1 MKYVTNKK
9 YINMIKE
16 VKEITLEIKDRWKEE
31 IPDFWKKVM
40 KCSVT
45 LGTSA
50 VAIIGADKL
59 FDLQAYGVPTVIFTI
74 CGYVIVACAAFGLSA
89 KITKQ

>member
-1 MKYVTNKK
+1 MK
-9 YINMIKE
+9 
-16 VKEITLEIKDRWKEE
+16 
-31 IPDFWKKVM
+31 F
-40 KCSVT
+40 SVT

-59 FDLQAYGVPTVIFTI
+59 FDLQSYGVPLMVFTA
-74 CGYVIVACAAFGLSA
+74 CGYIIVACAAIGLSA

>member
-1 MKYVTNKK
+1 M
-9 YINMIKE
+9 
-16 VKEITLEIKDRWKEE
+16 
-31 IPDFWKKVM
+31 PDFWKKIM
-40 KCSVT
+40 KYSVT

-59 FDLQAYGVPTVIFTI
+59 FDLQSYGVPTVIFTI

>member
-16 VKEITLEIKDRWKEE
+16 VKESTLEIKDRWNSESP
-31 IPDFWKKVM
+31 IFWKKIM
-40 KCSVT
+40 KYSVT

-50 VAIIGADKL
+50 VAVIGADKL
-59 FDLQAYGVPTVIFTI
+59 FDLQSYGVPSIIFTI
-74 CGYVIVACAAFGLSA
+74 CGYIIVACAATGLSA

>member
-16 VKEITLEIKDRWKEE
+16 VKEITLEVKDRWNSESP
-31 IPDFWKKVM
+31 IFWKKIM
-40 KCSVT
+40 KYSVT

-50 VAIIGADKL
+50 VAVIGADKL
-59 FDLQAYGVPTVIFTI
+59 FDLQSYGVPSIIFTI
-74 CGYVIVACAAFGLSA
+74 CGYIIVACAATGLSA